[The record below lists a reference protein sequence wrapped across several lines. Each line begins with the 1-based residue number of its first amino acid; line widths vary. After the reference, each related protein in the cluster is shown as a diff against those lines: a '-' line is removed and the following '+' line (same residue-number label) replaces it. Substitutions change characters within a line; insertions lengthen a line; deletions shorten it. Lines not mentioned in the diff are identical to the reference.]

1 MKRILLID
9 LNWTYNRFYY
19 IKGNNPTVTNTAIV
33 DFFKYISHDNKFNK
47 IFVVV
52 DGKTPVTKTIYSEY
66 KQGRSDKT
74 QVYSKLDDLL
84 YKLSQLKDFIVLRND
99 LAEADELIAYICY
112 KHSHDNNITIYSGDK
127 DLLQLAVYPNVQF
140 SNKYSQGKFIYL
152 TENEILNKFSNST
165 KTKHID
171 NVGKIL
177 TYKVLRGD
185 SSDNIPAPV
194 KRVPF
199 ELLLTFMG
207 LLGTAPCFN
216 REKYEQAC
224 ISLASVN
231 KDVAQRYMDAVEDVE
246 RNYKLISLLDFTGKE
261 YIINNTRRV
270 YRCH

>member
-1 MKRILLID
+1 MNNILLID

-33 DFFKYISHDNKFNK
+33 DFFKSINHNNEFNK
-47 IFVVV
+47 IFVLV

-66 KQGRSDKT
+66 KQGRLDKT

-84 YKLSQLKDFIVLRND
+84 HTLSQLKDFIVLKND

-112 KHSHDNNITIYSGDK
+112 KHSLDSCITVYSGDK
-127 DLLQLAVYPNVQF
+127 DLLQLAVYSNVRF

-171 NVGKIL
+171 NVSKIL

-194 KRVPF
+194 KRVSF
-199 ELLLTFMG
+199 ELLLTFMD

-224 ISLASVN
+224 ISLASFN
-231 KDVAQRYMDAVEDVE
+231 KDVAQRYMDVVNDVE

-270 YRCH
+270 L